1 MNYNLLIKHKLAGF
15 YMFSE
20 LQTEQIEKLANGAK
34 LLKHHRGEMLFNRGD
49 QAQGFYI
56 LLEGQ
61 IKLGVT
67 SPQGDEKIL
76 GLVQPGQ
83 SFGEAVLF
91 LERSFPVSAHATIDS
106 EVLLVNK
113 DAIFEILD
121 NDTTVARRMLAGIS
135 ACNRQLVNDIESI
148 SLQNSAQ
155 RLIGYL
161 LQISAE
167 SPEPDRI
174 QLPANKVTIASM
186 LNITPETF
194 SRVILKLQNAGL
206 IEVSGRQITIA
217 NHNGLLNY
225 K

>member
-1 MNYNLLIKHKLAGF
+1 MTYKLLIKNKLSEF

-20 LQTEQIEKLANGAK
+20 LQPEQIEKLANDTK
-34 LLKHHRGEMLFNRGD
+34 LLKHHRGEFLFNRGD

-61 IKLGVT
+61 IKLGVI
-67 SPQGDEKIL
+67 SPQGGEKIL

-106 EVLLVNK
+106 EVLLVDK

-135 ACNRQLVNDIESI
+135 SRNRQHMNDIESI
-148 SLQNSAQ
+148 SLQTRAQ
-155 RLIGYL
+155 R
-161 LQISAE
+161 
-167 SPEPDRI
+167 
-174 QLPANKVTIASM
+174 
-186 LNITPETF
+186 
-194 SRVILKLQNAGL
+194 
-206 IEVSGRQITIA
+206 
-217 NHNGLLNY
+217 
-225 K
+225 